1 MFNDYLHNPDC
12 YFRLERSFYEFF
24 RLEAQTNK
32 IDIKGFKAPY
42 YNTTFSNGT
51 PFMDGRGDNMPP
63 DLLHCISS
71 QDIDDFRVIVDCA
84 VEVGL
89 VDMYSTPTERPIKF
103 IEMIFLILSRNNIAL
118 PRL

>member
-1 MFNDYLHNPDC
+1 MFNDYLHNLDC

-51 PFMDGRGDNMPP
+51 PFMDGNPIFSARNEANGQI
-63 DLLHCISS
+63 L
-71 QDIDDFRVIVDCA
+71 RVILEQDTD
-84 VEVGL
+84 EL
-89 VDMYSTPTERPIKF
+89 VSYRDKELGCELVVIGNVNSLEEIK
-103 IEMIFLILSRNNIAL
+103 RKIAEWTKIQ
-118 PRL
+118 